1 MLKSVRQTGVW
12 PNAIIKYIQGVAP
25 ATVTDPGCPK
35 PPLATDNLS
44 CLSKLE
50 CPLCCE
56 ILSQPIELPCS
67 VLACAECIIAWL
79 KISGTVLCPCC
90 YSDIPMAPAS
100 LRPASDLIISLL
112 HDILVHCT
120 SCGRDMRAGAY
131 VGHQCTK
138 SPTRSEPITFMR
150 VVQAN
155 SPATTACAKS
165 LNGRCREM
173 HKIRNVISGGE
184 PSALLHKE
192 ASSMLSRE
200 DKMALIKEAGIV
212 DIGPGEGLQIKAAV
226 SITWSKMRVLRRL
239 LKESGVSLASEVS
252 MRKITDEMIGDNLE
266 GEVAPFSFKMP
277 TGGEEIRGAPLV
289 YVPNLI
295 QKIIQTL
302 EEQDSSAR
310 LTWHGGFI
318 PENEIWVKLGG
329 DRGGGI
335 FKATFQIVNVPNP
348 NSVLNTCVFCCFMA
362 GDSTYNLHVALDR
375 YKLQVNKL
383 QGMRWRDFTVKVFL
397 CGDYDFYG
405 KMYGLSGASG
415 CYPCLF
421 CTIHKEDMKIPLSVR
436 GYSPTRSLQ
445 SIYENYSE
453 YSAAG
458 FPRKDA
464 QFYSNCI
471 SEPIWDIPLD
481 QVCLPGLH
489 ITQGMFT
496 KLFDLLEASCHEWD
510 LKLAYHYQRVS
521 SSTFTTYSAQ
531 LQRLQAAKS
540 ELEVAKHSKETTE
553 QLATYMVLLYGEQSN
568 VVTQYLLQQAEE
580 QRESVDKLISSIE
593 ALCGAMVATAL
604 REIPSILSDV
614 MVTATTFRSI
624 LAQFGRCHELYDGNY
639 INEYNASQLAAA
651 IPSFMES
658 FRRAFPKATT
668 PIKMHLLEDHALQW
682 ANRMHVGFGLLGEQ
696 GAESI
701 HAKFNTLLSQYNT
714 MHDKVKKLL
723 CIVKQHFL
731 TLSTAPHITPPKK
744 RKQ

>member
-131 VGHQCTK
+131 VGHQCTR

-405 KMYGLSGASG
+405 KMYGLSGASELG
-415 CYPCLF
+415 SIVLNALDLGN
-421 CTIHKEDMKIPLSVR
+421 T
-436 GYSPTRSLQ
+436 TSL
-445 SIYENYSE
+445 Y
-453 YSAAG
+453 
-458 FPRKDA
+458 
-464 QFYSNCI
+464 
-471 SEPIWDIPLD
+471 
-481 QVCLPGLH
+481 
-489 ITQGMFT
+489 
-496 KLFDLLEASCHEWD
+496 D
-510 LKLAYHYQRVS
+510 LKD
-521 SSTFTTYSAQ
+521 F
-531 LQRLQAAKS
+531 
-540 ELEVAKHSKETTE
+540 
-553 QLATYMVLLYGEQSN
+553 
-568 VVTQYLLQQAEE
+568 
-580 QRESVDKLISSIE
+580 
-593 ALCGAMVATAL
+593 
-604 REIPSILSDV
+604 
-614 MVTATTFRSI
+614 
-624 LAQFGRCHELYDGNY
+624 
-639 INEYNASQLAAA
+639 
-651 IPSFMES
+651 
-658 FRRAFPKATT
+658 
-668 PIKMHLLEDHALQW
+668 
-682 ANRMHVGFGLLGEQ
+682 
-696 GAESI
+696 
-701 HAKFNTLLSQYNT
+701 TLL
-714 MHDKVKKLL
+714 LPPG
-723 CIVKQHFL
+723 I
-731 TLSTAPHITPPKK
+731 TLSTIGHFAKAIVGADGKVINLCDHVVYTVEK
-744 RKQ
+744 RYSLETGTFCGSFQAEIGTFCVIRDMEPIVDAQQKPVFNNFDCPLLLRTNMHNSSCSCSMSEACSFCCL

>member
-12 PNAIIKYIQGVAP
+12 PNAIIKYIQGIAP

-35 PPLATDNLS
+35 PPLATENLS

-131 VGHQCTK
+131 VGHQCTR
-138 SPTRSEPITFMR
+138 SPTRSEVNMAADVLRHVISNSPPDECVVKVPTGGRPITFMR

-302 EEQDSSAR
+302 EEQDS
-310 LTWHGGFI
+310 
-318 PENEIWVKLGG
+318 
-329 DRGGGI
+329 
-335 FKATFQIVNVPNP
+335 
-348 NSVLNTCVFCCFMA
+348 
-362 GDSTYNLHVALDR
+362 

-421 CTIHKEDMKIPLSVR
+421 CTIHKEDMKIPLSVQ

-458 FPRKDA
+458 FPIERMHSFTQIA
-464 QFYSNCI
+464 YLNLYGI
-471 SEPIWDIPLD
+471 SPL
-481 QVCLPGLH
+481 
-489 ITQGMFT
+489 IN
-496 KLFDLLEASCHEWD
+496 
-510 LKLAYHYQRVS
+510 
-521 SSTFTTYSAQ
+521 AQ

-682 ANRMHVGFGLLGEQ
+682 ANRMHVGFGLFGEQ

-714 MHDKVKKLL
+714 MHE
-723 CIVKQHFL
+723 QHNARQSEK
-731 TLSTAPHITPPKK
+731 TTVHS
-744 RKQ
+744 